1 MPPRYF
7 LDLPG
12 EGAPSRWDPN
22 AGPRPERADTRYF
35 GTVFREME
43 RTLWDPAI
51 DIYLTWDTH
60 RLPAYGDRVVA
71 VVLGDEGGRIPR
83 YVGRVRAIFKCYGT
97 RPVLGAGPL
106 RNPGLT
112 GFLELAQYA
121 LRWLRWLPGG
131 AAYAGLVGDRRLRR
145 QALPPPVAV
154 IPVGTFNQIELP
166 LIPIEERPTDVFFAG
181 SIEHEPSLNHRLGSP
196 KPRARREMLA
206 ALERL
211 EGRRAGLRTDLRL
224 TASFKASADAAPS
237 ENSRALMN
245 AKVSLA
251 PRGTSLETFRVFEA
265 LRFGCVVIGDRLPRH
280 WFYEGAPVIQ
290 LSRWSELEGA
300 LLPVLDDPSGLRVR
314 HERALRW
321 WHERCSEAAVGRFM
335 ADRLNAL
342 GDPLALSARE
352 ARSVHRPGRA

>member
-7 LDLPG
+7 LELPG
-12 EGAPSRWDPN
+12 EGVPRAWDPR
-22 AGPRPERADTRYF
+22 AGPRARRADARYF

-43 RTLWDPAI
+43 RTLQDPAI
-51 DIYLTWDTH
+51 DVYLTWDPD

-71 VVLGDEGGRIPR
+71 VVLGDEVGRIPR
-83 YVGRVRAIFKCYGT
+83 YVGRVRAVFKCYGT
-97 RPVLGAGPL
+97 RPVLGAGPV

-112 GFLELAQYA
+112 GSLELAQYA

-131 AAYAGLVGDRRLRR
+131 AAHARLVGRRRLRGE
-145 QALPPPVAV
+145 APPPAVNV

-166 LIPIEERPTDVFFAG
+166 VVPIEERGTDVFFAG
-181 SIEHEPSLNHRLGSP
+181 SVQHGPSLLHRLGSP
-196 KPRARREMLA
+196 KPRARRKMLA

-211 EGRRAGLRTDLRL
+211 RVSRPDLRTDLRL
-224 TASFKASADAAPS
+224 TPSFKASAAAAPA

-280 WFYEGAPVIQ
+280 WFYDGAPVIQ
-290 LSRWSELEGA
+290 LNRWGELERA
-300 LLPVLDDPSGLRVR
+300 LVPMLDDGVELRRR
-314 HERALRW
+314 HERALAW
-321 WHERCSEAAVGRFM
+321 WRERCSEAAVGRFM
-335 ADRLNAL
+335 AERLNGL
-342 GDPLALSARE
+342 GAPAALSARA
-352 ARSVHRPGRA
+352 ARPVHPPGRA